1 MIGVRGLA
9 TAAKAASNPAIRVG
23 MVLSRVP
30 IVSPELTEME
40 KKYYKYMSELERRL
54 MWTFP
59 AYFYFKKGTL
69 SEHRF
74 YAAQRGPISKQE
86 GVWFPK
92 GLPDIK
98 HGRERSRKQ
107 EIVLPKTKSGQQEG
121 ANEGDD
127 ISRPIAPNSIITEAD
142 KSGDISSLER
152 QLRRTLYLLV
162 KDKKGSWKFPNFEL
176 GEEKSL
182 HDAAERGLREVGGDN
197 INTWTVSRT
206 PAAVLKNG
214 EKDLEFLIKSHILMG
229 QFEIK
234 DKRSISEYAW
244 LTKDEIKEKVD
255 KDYYKNT
262 GFLLSDI

>member
-9 TAAKAASNPAIRVG
+9 TTVKTVGKPTIRVG

-30 IVSPELTEME
+30 IVNPELTEME

-59 AYFYFKKGTL
+59 AYFYLKKGTL

-92 GLPDIK
+92 GVPDIK

-107 EIVLPKTKSGQQEG
+107 EIVIPKNKSAQEG
-121 ANEGDD
+121 INELED
-127 ISRPIAPNSIITEAD
+127 ISRPIAPNNILTDAD
-142 KSGDISSLER
+142 KSGNFNSLER

-162 KDKKGSWKFPNFEL
+162 KDNKGSWRFPNFEL

-182 HDAAERGLREVGGDN
+182 HDAAEKGLREVGGDN
-197 INTWTVSRT
+197 INTWTVSKT
-206 PAAVLKNG
+206 PATVLKNG
-214 EKDLEFLIKSHILMG
+214 EKNLEFLIKSHILMG
-229 QFEIK
+229 QFEIR
-234 DKRSISEYAW
+234 DKNSISEYAW

-255 KDYYKNT
+255 KEYYMKT